1 MVGDRLGQS
10 RSGWGGVRNGG
21 QNSILG
27 KGQAVGKA
35 SVRVLGVRGVG
46 ISWAGA
52 HGKNGEFSVVAEG
65 SRCCQAEE
73 AWICVP
79 ASA

>member
-10 RSGWGGVRNGG
+10 RSGWGVRNGG

-35 SVRVLGVRGVG
+35 SVRVLGVQGCGHLMGWGSWEKWGVQRGG
-46 ISWAGA
+46 
-52 HGKNGEFSVVAEG
+52 
-65 SRCCQAEE
+65 
-73 AWICVP
+73 
-79 ASA
+79 

>member
-1 MVGDRLGQS
+1 MT
-10 RSGWGGVRNGG
+10 GWGSPGVAGG
-21 QNSILG
+21 CVMEVRILFWER
-27 KGQAVGKA
+27 A
-35 SVRVLGVRGVG
+35 RPLGRPVCECWVSGGVG

-73 AWICVP
+73 AWVCVP